1 MKRTIAFLTALFLL
15 FQSTVCLAGMGL
27 KYEGEDIKTA
37 QQPFLADNAVMI
49 PLRAVMEKLGFRVF
63 YNDNTDEVHVMKDS
77 TYGRVKIGN
86 QIADIN
92 GIPLVM
98 DNKAMISN
106 GTTMIPA
113 RFVKAI
119 SGKYISWDSKT
130 NSVVIFDKQN
140 TVAGESAITIP
151 DNELFINPGIT
162 IENMNDPGF
171 GWLKYGHAN
180 IEVYSDG
187 ALYGNSCLRVKD
199 RTSRY
204 SGISQDIKE
213 ILNKN
218 GAGKYLFTAYVKTYE
233 SSPSIGKPYSMI
245 IRIQE
250 ETAETKTYTKKNF
263 SITDKW
269 QKITLETT
277 LEFNT
282 TLKDGLIYFEGSDE
296 KDLNDYYIDLCSMT
310 KVE

>member
-63 YNDNTDEVHVMKDS
+63 YNDSTDEVHVMKDS

-140 TVAGESAITIP
+140 TLAGESAITIP

-187 ALYGNSCLRVKD
+187 AFYGNSCLRVKD

-263 SITDKW
+263 SMTDKW

>member
-1 MKRTIAFLTALFLL
+1 MKKTIAFLTAMFLL
-15 FQSTVCLAGMGL
+15 FQSTVCLAGIGL
-27 KYEGEDIKTA
+27 KYEGEDINSA
-37 QQPFLADNAVMI
+37 EQPFLANNAVMV

-63 YNDNTDEVHVMKDS
+63 YNDSTDEVHVMKDS

-113 RFVKAI
+113 RFVRAI

-130 NSVVIFDKQN
+130 NSVAIFDKQQ
-140 TVAGESAITIP
+140 TLAGESVITIP

-171 GWLKYGHAN
+171 GWLKYGYTS
-180 IEVYSDG
+180 IEVYNDG
-187 ALYGNSCLRVKD
+187 AFYGNNCLRVKD

-218 GAGKYLFTAYVKTYE
+218 GAGKYIFTAYVKTYE
-233 SSPSIGKPYSMI
+233 NSPSVGNPYSMI

-250 ETAETKTYTKKNF
+250 EDAESKTYKKANF
-263 SITDKW
+263 SMTDKW

-282 TLKDGLIYFEGSDE
+282 LEDGLVYFEGSDE

>member
-1 MKRTIAFLTALFLL
+1 MKKTIAFLTAMFLL
-15 FQSTVCLAGMGL
+15 FQSTVCLAGIGL
-27 KYEGEDIKTA
+27 KYEGEDINSA
-37 QQPFLADNAVMI
+37 EQPFLANNAVMV

-63 YNDNTDEVHVMKDS
+63 YNDSTDEVHVMKDS

-113 RFVKAI
+113 RFVRAI

-130 NSVVIFDKQN
+130 NSVAIFDKQQ
-140 TVAGESAITIP
+140 TLAGESAITIP

-171 GWLKYGHAN
+171 GWLKYGYAN
-180 IEVYSDG
+180 VEVYGDG
-187 ALYGNSCLRVKD
+187 AFYGKSCLRVKD

-218 GAGKYLFTAYVKTYE
+218 GAGNYIFSAYVKTYE
-233 SSPSIGKPYSMI
+233 NSPSVGNPYSMI
-245 IRIQE
+245 IRIQDE
-250 ETAETKTYTKKNF
+250 DAEAKTYKKANF
-263 SITDKW
+263 SMTDKW